1 MLPGTYV
8 SNEEIFQVIKQCCY
22 NFSSQ
27 IQVFKSAYNTI
38 LAVLYTRE
46 DSLWAIKQDRL
57 ENEICP
63 SHTFHNS
70 TSSLPSNPVSQKSKF
85 KSFHEE
91 LNLKI
96 TTDWQISYLGSTIL
110 YNIKLMLSNR
120 GMLVVS
126 HAAFPEGNFLPKE
139 EFFFYHY
146 ATQSE
151 LQCKCTYNGTEWHL
165 WSSAAHTPEPA
176 PLSPSLSSAE
186 HSPSSN
192 PAPERAVS
200 VVLRHL
206 WVITC
211 VADEHH
217 GLTPYKYSM
226 AIPQSHS
233 SLPRKQSNIPRRLQ
247 PFWTVSQL
255 WAGILQ
261 L

>member
-1 MLPGTYV
+1 MLPGTYA

-63 SHTFHNS
+63 SHTFHNP
-70 TSSLPSNPVSQKSKF
+70 TSSLFSNPVSQKSKF

-151 LQCKCTYNGTEWHL
+151 LQCKCTYNGTE
-165 WSSAAHTPEPA
+165 
-176 PLSPSLSSAE
+176 
-186 HSPSSN
+186 
-192 PAPERAVS
+192 
-200 VVLRHL
+200 
-206 WVITC
+206 
-211 VADEHH
+211 
-217 GLTPYKYSM
+217 
-226 AIPQSHS
+226 
-233 SLPRKQSNIPRRLQ
+233 
-247 PFWTVSQL
+247 
-255 WAGILQ
+255 
-261 L
+261 